1 MTPVAKIHGAIF
13 TAADFR
19 RRVLE
24 DGAGVAE
31 REDREARDI
40 GDHILNPGV
49 RLSGDGIRLKDAAV
63 LVPVIDDGDEARVI
77 FTQRT
82 KTLRNHSGQISFP
95 GGGIDAQDR
104 SPEDAALRETEE
116 EIGMSRHFIETVGR
130 MPDYISGTGFR
141 IKPVLAVVRRGFTL
155 TPNPA
160 EVDEVFEVPLSF
172 LMNPANHNRGSRMFQ
187 GRERFFYEMPY
198 GERYIWGITAGIVRS
213 IYERFYS

>member
-1 MTPVAKIHGAIF
+1 MAF
-13 TAADFR
+13 SAADFR

-24 DGAGVAE
+24 DGEGVAE
-31 REDREARDI
+31 REDREAWDI
-40 GDHILNPGV
+40 GDHILNPSV

-104 SPEDAALRETEE
+104 SPEEAALRETEE
-116 EIGMSRHFIETVGR
+116 EIGMSRRFIETVGR

-141 IKPVLAVVRRGFTL
+141 IKPVLAVVRPGFTL

-172 LMNPANHNRGSRMFQ
+172 LMNPANHSRGSRMFQ

>member
-1 MTPVAKIHGAIF
+1 MAF
-13 TAADFR
+13 SAADFR

-24 DGAGVAE
+24 DGEGVAE

-40 GDHILNPGV
+40 GDHILNPSV

-63 LVPVIDDGDEARVI
+63 LVPVIDDGDDARVI

-104 SPEDAALRETEE
+104 SPEEAALRETEE
-116 EIGMSRHFIETVGR
+116 EIGMSRRFIETVGR

-141 IKPVLAVVRRGFTL
+141 IKPVLAVVRPGFTL
-155 TPNPA
+155 TLNPA

-172 LMNPANHNRGSRMFQ
+172 LMNPANHSRVSRMFQ

>member
-1 MTPVAKIHGAIF
+1 MRSGLLTF
-13 TAADFR
+13 SAADFR

-24 DGAGVAE
+24 DGEGVAE
-31 REDREARDI
+31 REDRASSEI
-40 GDHILNPGV
+40 GDHVLNPSV
-49 RLSGDGIRLKDAAV
+49 RLPGEGIRLKDAAV

-82 KTLRNHSGQISFP
+82 RTLRNHSGQISFP

-104 SPEDAALRETEE
+104 SPEEAALRETEE
-116 EIGMSRHFIETVGR
+116 EIGMSRRFIDTVGR

-172 LMNPANHNRGSRMFQ
+172 LMNPANHSRGSRMFQ

>member
-1 MTPVAKIHGAIF
+1 MSYS
-13 TAADFR
+13 AADFR

-24 DGAGVAE
+24 DGEGVAE

-49 RLSGDGIRLKDAAV
+49 RLSGDGIRLKNAAV

-104 SPEDAALRETEE
+104 SPEEAALRETEE
-116 EIGMSRHFIETVGR
+116 EIGVSRRYIETVGR

-141 IKPVLAVVRRGFTL
+141 IKPVLAVVKRGFTL

-172 LMNPANHNRGSRMFQ
+172 LMNPANHTRGSRMFQ

>member
-1 MTPVAKIHGAIF
+1 MAF
-13 TAADFR
+13 SAADFR

-24 DGAGVAE
+24 DGEGVAE

-40 GDHILNPGV
+40 GDHILNPSV
-49 RLSGDGIRLKDAAV
+49 RLSGEGIRLKDAAV

-104 SPEDAALRETEE
+104 SPEEAALRETEE
-116 EIGMSRHFIETVGR
+116 EIGMSRRFIETVGR

-141 IKPVLAVVRRGFTL
+141 IKPVLAVVRPGFTL

-172 LMNPANHNRGSRMFQ
+172 LMNPANHSRGSRMFQ

>member
-1 MTPVAKIHGAIF
+1 MAF
-13 TAADFR
+13 SAADFR

-24 DGAGVAE
+24 DGEGVAE

-40 GDHILNPGV
+40 GDHILNPSV

-63 LVPVIDDGDEARVI
+63 LVPVIDDGDDARVI

-104 SPEDAALRETEE
+104 SPEEAALRETEE
-116 EIGMSRHFIETVGR
+116 EIGMSRRFIETVGR

-141 IKPVLAVVRRGFTL
+141 IKPVLAVVRPGFTL

-172 LMNPANHNRGSRMFQ
+172 LMDPANHSRGSRMFQ

>member
-1 MTPVAKIHGAIF
+1 MRAELMAF
-13 TAADFR
+13 SAADFR

-24 DGAGVAE
+24 DGEGVAE
-31 REDREARDI
+31 REDRDARDI
-40 GDHILNPGV
+40 GDHILNPSV
-49 RLSGDGIRLKDAAV
+49 RLSGEGIRLKDAAV
-63 LVPVIDDGDEARVI
+63 LVPVIDDGDEAWVI

-104 SPEDAALRETEE
+104 SPEEAALRETEE
-116 EIGMSRHFIETVGR
+116 EIGMSRRFIETVGR

-141 IKPVLAVVRRGFTL
+141 IKPVLAVVRPGFTL
-155 TPNPA
+155 TPNPS

-172 LMNPANHNRGSRMFQ
+172 LMDPANHSQGSRMFQ

>member
-1 MTPVAKIHGAIF
+1 MAF
-13 TAADFR
+13 SAADFR

-24 DGAGVAE
+24 DGEGVAE
-31 REDREARDI
+31 REDRDARDI
-40 GDHILNPGV
+40 GDHILNPSV
-49 RLSGDGIRLKDAAV
+49 RLSGEGIRLKDAAV

-104 SPEDAALRETEE
+104 SPEEAALRETEE
-116 EIGMSRHFIETVGR
+116 EIGVSRRFIETVGR

-141 IKPVLAVVRRGFTL
+141 IKPVMAVVRPGFTL

-172 LMNPANHNRGSRMFQ
+172 LMNPANHSRGSRMFQ

>member
-1 MTPVAKIHGAIF
+1 MRTELMAF
-13 TAADFR
+13 SAADFR

-24 DGAGVAE
+24 DGEGVAE

-40 GDHILNPGV
+40 GDHILNPSV

-104 SPEDAALRETEE
+104 SPEEAALRETEE
-116 EIGMSRHFIETVGR
+116 EIGMSRRFIETVGR

-141 IKPVLAVVRRGFTL
+141 IKPVLAVVRPGFTL

-172 LMNPANHNRGSRMFQ
+172 LMNPANHSRGSRMFQ

>member
-1 MTPVAKIHGAIF
+1 MAF
-13 TAADFR
+13 SAADFR

-24 DGAGVAE
+24 DGEGVAE

-40 GDHILNPGV
+40 GDHILNPSV

-63 LVPVIDDGDEARVI
+63 LVPVIDDGDDARVI

-104 SPEDAALRETEE
+104 SPEEAALRETEE
-116 EIGMSRHFIETVGR
+116 EIGMSRRFIETVGR

-141 IKPVLAVVRRGFTL
+141 IKPVLAVVRPGFTL

-172 LMNPANHNRGSRMFQ
+172 LMNPANHSRGSRMFQ

>member
-1 MTPVAKIHGAIF
+1 MAF
-13 TAADFR
+13 SAADFR

-24 DGAGVAE
+24 DGEGVAE
-31 REDREARDI
+31 REDRDARDI
-40 GDHILNPGV
+40 GDHILNPSV

-104 SPEDAALRETEE
+104 SPEEAALRETEE
-116 EIGMSRHFIETVGR
+116 EIGMSRRFIETVGR

-141 IKPVLAVVRRGFTL
+141 IKPVLAVVRPGFTL

-172 LMNPANHNRGSRMFQ
+172 LMNPANHSRGSRMFQ

>member
-1 MTPVAKIHGAIF
+1 MRAELMAF
-13 TAADFR
+13 SAADFR

-24 DGAGVAE
+24 DGEGVAE
-31 REDREARDI
+31 REDRDARDI
-40 GDHILNPGV
+40 GDHILNPSV

-104 SPEDAALRETEE
+104 SPEEAALRETEE
-116 EIGMSRHFIETVGR
+116 EIGMSRRFIETVGR

-141 IKPVLAVVRRGFTL
+141 IKPVLAVVRPGFTL

-172 LMNPANHNRGSRMFQ
+172 LMNPANHSRGSRMFQ

>member
-1 MTPVAKIHGAIF
+1 MAF
-13 TAADFR
+13 SAADFR

-24 DGAGVAE
+24 DGEGVAE
-31 REDREARDI
+31 REDRASLEI
-40 GDHILNPGV
+40 GDHILNPSV

-104 SPEDAALRETEE
+104 SPEEAALRETEE
-116 EIGMSRHFIETVGR
+116 EIGMSRRFIETVGR

-141 IKPVLAVVRRGFTL
+141 IKPVLAVVRPGFTL

>member
-1 MTPVAKIHGAIF
+1 MTPIATIEGAIF
-13 TAADFR
+13 SAADFR

-24 DGAGVAE
+24 DGEGVAE

-40 GDHILNPGV
+40 GDHILNPSV
-49 RLSGDGIRLKDAAV
+49 RLSGEGIRLKDAAV

-95 GGGIDAQDR
+95 GGRIDAQDR
-104 SPEDAALRETEE
+104 SPEEAALRETEE
-116 EIGMSRHFIETVGR
+116 EIGMSRRFIETVGR

-141 IKPVLAVVRRGFTL
+141 IKPVLAVVRPGFTL

-172 LMNPANHNRGSRMFQ
+172 LMNPANHSRGSRMFQ

>member
-1 MTPVAKIHGAIF
+1 MTPIATIEEAIF
-13 TAADFR
+13 SAADFR

-24 DGAGVAE
+24 DGEGVAE

-40 GDHILNPGV
+40 GDHILNPSV

-104 SPEDAALRETEE
+104 SPEEAALRETEE
-116 EIGMSRHFIETVGR
+116 EIGVSRRFIETVGR

-141 IKPVLAVVRRGFTL
+141 IKPVLAVVRPGFTL

-172 LMNPANHNRGSRMFQ
+172 LMNPANHSRGSRMFQ

>member
-1 MTPVAKIHGAIF
+1 MATIEGAIF
-13 TAADFR
+13 SAADFR

-24 DGAGVAE
+24 DGEGVAE

-40 GDHILNPGV
+40 GDHILNPSV
-49 RLSGDGIRLKDAAV
+49 RLSGEGIRLKDAAV

-104 SPEDAALRETEE
+104 SPEEAALRETEE
-116 EIGMSRHFIETVGR
+116 EIGMSRRFIETVGR

-141 IKPVLAVVRRGFTL
+141 IKPVLAVVRPGFML

-172 LMNPANHNRGSRMFQ
+172 LMDPANHSRGSRMFQ

>member
-1 MTPVAKIHGAIF
+1 MRAELMAF
-13 TAADFR
+13 SAADFR

-24 DGAGVAE
+24 DGEGVAE
-31 REDREARDI
+31 REDRDARDI
-40 GDHILNPGV
+40 GDHILNPSV
-49 RLSGDGIRLKDAAV
+49 RLSGEGIRLKDAAV

-104 SPEDAALRETEE
+104 SPEEAALRETEE
-116 EIGMSRHFIETVGR
+116 EIGMSRRFIETVGR

-141 IKPVLAVVRRGFTL
+141 IKPVLAVVRPGFTL

-172 LMNPANHNRGSRMFQ
+172 LMNPANHSRGSRMFQ

>member
-1 MTPVAKIHGAIF
+1 MRAELMAF
-13 TAADFR
+13 SAADFR

-24 DGAGVAE
+24 DGEGVAE

-40 GDHILNPGV
+40 GDHILNPSV

-63 LVPVIDDGDEARVI
+63 LVPVIDDGDDARVI

-104 SPEDAALRETEE
+104 SPEEAALRETEE
-116 EIGMSRHFIETVGR
+116 EIGMSRRFIETVGR

-141 IKPVLAVVRRGFTL
+141 IKPVLAVVRPGFTL

-172 LMNPANHNRGSRMFQ
+172 LMDPANHSRGSRMFQ

>member
-1 MTPVAKIHGAIF
+1 MRAELMAF
-13 TAADFR
+13 SAADFR

-24 DGAGVAE
+24 DGEGVAE
-31 REDREARDI
+31 LEDREARDI
-40 GDHILNPGV
+40 GDHILNPSV

-63 LVPVIDDGDEARVI
+63 LVPVIDYGDDARVI

-104 SPEDAALRETEE
+104 SPEEAALRETEE
-116 EIGMSRHFIETVGR
+116 EIGMSRRFIETVGR

-141 IKPVLAVVRRGFTL
+141 IKPVLAVVRPGFTL

-172 LMNPANHNRGSRMFQ
+172 LMNPANHSRGSRMFQ

>member
-1 MTPVAKIHGAIF
+1 MRAELMAF
-13 TAADFR
+13 SAADFR

-24 DGAGVAE
+24 DGEGVAE
-31 REDREARDI
+31 REDRDARDI
-40 GDHILNPGV
+40 GDHILNPSV

-63 LVPVIDDGDEARVI
+63 LVPVINDGDEARVI

-104 SPEDAALRETEE
+104 SPEEAALRETEE
-116 EIGMSRHFIETVGR
+116 ETGMSRRFIETVGR

-141 IKPVLAVVRRGFTL
+141 IKPVLAVVRPGFTL

-172 LMNPANHNRGSRMFQ
+172 LMNPANHSRGSRMFQ

>member
-1 MTPVAKIHGAIF
+1 MRTELMAF
-13 TAADFR
+13 SAADFR

-24 DGAGVAE
+24 DGEGVAE

-40 GDHILNPGV
+40 GDHILNPSV

-63 LVPVIDDGDEARVI
+63 LVPVIDDGDDARVI

-104 SPEDAALRETEE
+104 SPEEAALRETEE
-116 EIGMSRHFIETVGR
+116 EIGMSRRFIETVGR

-141 IKPVLAVVRRGFTL
+141 IKPVLAVVRPGFTL

-172 LMNPANHNRGSRMFQ
+172 LMNPANHSRGSRMFQ

>member
-1 MTPVAKIHGAIF
+1 MTPIATIEGAIF
-13 TAADFR
+13 SAADFR

-24 DGAGVAE
+24 DGEGVAE

-40 GDHILNPGV
+40 GDHILNPSV
-49 RLSGDGIRLKDAAV
+49 RLSGEGIRLKDAAV

-104 SPEDAALRETEE
+104 SPEEAALRETEE
-116 EIGMSRHFIETVGR
+116 EIGMSRRFIETVGR

-141 IKPVLAVVRRGFTL
+141 IKPVLAVVRPGFTL

-172 LMNPANHNRGSRMFQ
+172 LMNPANHSRGSRMFQ

>member
-1 MTPVAKIHGAIF
+1 MRAELMAF
-13 TAADFR
+13 SAADFR

-24 DGAGVAE
+24 DGEGVAE
-31 REDREARDI
+31 REDRDARDI
-40 GDHILNPGV
+40 GDHILNPSV
-49 RLSGDGIRLKDAAV
+49 RLSGEGIRLKDAAV

-104 SPEDAALRETEE
+104 SPEEAALRETEE
-116 EIGMSRHFIETVGR
+116 EIGMSRRFVETVGR

-172 LMNPANHNRGSRMFQ
+172 LMNPANHSRGSRMFQ

>member
-1 MTPVAKIHGAIF
+1 LTPIATIEGAIF
-13 TAADFR
+13 SAADFR

-24 DGAGVAE
+24 DGEGVAE

-40 GDHILNPGV
+40 GDHILNPSV
-49 RLSGDGIRLKDAAV
+49 RLSGEGIRLKDAAV

-104 SPEDAALRETEE
+104 SPEEAALRETEE
-116 EIGMSRHFIETVGR
+116 EIGMSRRFIETVGR

-141 IKPVLAVVRRGFTL
+141 IKPVLAVVRPGFTL

-172 LMNPANHNRGSRMFQ
+172 LMNPANHSRGSRMFQ

>member
-1 MTPVAKIHGAIF
+1 MAF
-13 TAADFR
+13 SAADFR

-24 DGAGVAE
+24 DGEGVAE
-31 REDREARDI
+31 REDRDARDI
-40 GDHILNPGV
+40 GDHILNPRV
-49 RLSGDGIRLKDAAV
+49 RLSGEGIRLKDAAV

-104 SPEDAALRETEE
+104 SPEEAALRETEE
-116 EIGMSRHFIETVGR
+116 EIGMSRRFIETVGR

-141 IKPVLAVVRRGFTL
+141 IKPVLAVVRPGFTL

-172 LMNPANHNRGSRMFQ
+172 LMDPANHSRGSRMFQ

>member
-1 MTPVAKIHGAIF
+1 MLAF
-13 TAADFR
+13 SAADFR

-31 REDREARDI
+31 REDRASQDI
-40 GDHILNPGV
+40 GDHILNPSV

-104 SPEDAALRETEE
+104 SPEEAALRETEE
-116 EIGMSRHFIETVGR
+116 EIGMSRRFIETVGR

-141 IKPVLAVVRRGFTL
+141 IKPVLAVVRPGFTL

-172 LMNPANHNRGSRMFQ
+172 LMNPANHSRGSRMFQ

>member
-1 MTPVAKIHGAIF
+1 MAF
-13 TAADFR
+13 SAADFR

-24 DGAGVAE
+24 DGEGVAE
-31 REDREARDI
+31 REDRDARDI
-40 GDHILNPGV
+40 GDHILNPSV

-63 LVPVIDDGDEARVI
+63 LVPVIDDGDDARVI

-104 SPEDAALRETEE
+104 SPEEAALRETEE
-116 EIGMSRHFIETVGR
+116 EIGMSRRFIETVGR

-141 IKPVLAVVRRGFTL
+141 IKPVLAVVRPGFTL

-172 LMNPANHNRGSRMFQ
+172 LMNPANHSRGSRMFQ

>member
-1 MTPVAKIHGAIF
+1 MTPVAKIQGAIF

-49 RLSGDGIRLKDAAV
+49 QLSGDGIRLKDAAV

-116 EIGMSRHFIETVGR
+116 EIGMSHHFIETVGR

-172 LMNPANHNRGSRMFQ
+172 LMNPANHSRGSRMFQ

>member
-1 MTPVAKIHGAIF
+1 LTPIATIEGAIF
-13 TAADFR
+13 SAADFR

-24 DGAGVAE
+24 DGEGVAE

-40 GDHILNPGV
+40 GDHILNPSV

-63 LVPVIDDGDEARVI
+63 LVPVIDDGDDARVI

-104 SPEDAALRETEE
+104 SPEEAALRETEE
-116 EIGMSRHFIETVGR
+116 EIGMSRRFIETVGR

-141 IKPVLAVVRRGFTL
+141 IKPVLAVVRPGFTL

-172 LMNPANHNRGSRMFQ
+172 LMNPANHSRGSRMFQ